1 MDKHLST
8 GRWLWVALA
17 AAALLPGTAQLDA
30 QEYLTEDVYVRG
42 TELHGFTDGGQRVTV
57 VLGDFSL
64 RAGDHTLR
72 GRDAVL
78 WISQKTVGN
87 VVRRD
92 ITVYIEGKAVV
103 TEPDGTRTTDKSML
117 VRLRAQGRMFAEGRF
132 SRRKLTNFPL
142 YVRARKVRAQAAQ
155 SKTDERKKVPAHE
168 APELIILS
176 SAGGKGT
183 KDAEKDR
190 PAPPAEGEDAP
201 ADAKKLDPNDPTER
215 VPHRFDPVL
224 FRADNLTMK
233 PADPNSGHSRVIV
246 ARGDVY
252 LSQGNVDSEMH
263 LELRSQGAVVFTGP
277 AVKKDGSP
285 LAPRMGAIGPTSDPN
300 EAGETI
306 HGVYLESDVVITR
319 GERTMRAQR
328 AYYEFTRDRAMVIDP
343 VMRTVQE
350 QRDIPVYIRAREARV
365 LSAREMWFR
374 DARISTSD
382 FHTPTY
388 HVGAGEAYLMDKTP
402 YAEDGEQLGD
412 RRWLGELKHVTFNV
426 RSVPILYW
434 PETTTDFEQ
443 DHTALRKLTLGNDSK
458 RGFGVESEWHFF
470 RLAGLVKPE
479 GFDAKLHA
487 DGYERG
493 GFLGV
498 NTDYIRDGY
507 SGYAKIHGMV
517 DEEEEDDFGE
527 ERKNVDAQK
536 YRGRILWRHK
546 QEVEDDWLVQA
557 EVSYYCDRNYIESF
571 FRDEWYAGKEQENL
585 LYARKQKD
593 NWAVTGLLA
602 AQLNRFEPTAE
613 AAPSVAFYLLGE
625 PFWENRLNVFHE
637 SHLGLRRYRY
647 GQAPDGAA
655 PNPSDSRF
663 LTRADTRNEIN
674 LPFSL
679 LDGKVNATAYAA
691 GRLTY
696 WGDTIDGGQDGRAW
710 GQVGVKANMNF
721 WKIYHGIESRLFDV
735 HGVRHIVTPTMT
747 AFAGAS
753 NVAPDELYPIDPGVE
768 RHMLKNES
776 GVAFGVK
783 QRWQT
788 RRGPR
793 GDRRTVDWMKL
804 NITAGFF
811 DNGPD
816 TTPSN
821 GRFFFSRPEYSIGRN
836 FINGEYVWNISDA
849 TALLADMNYDTRS
862 GKVKLANVGLAL
874 QRNPR
879 TRLYFGWRYMHDLDA
894 SVGTVG
900 MKYKVNPKYTLSL
913 FEQYDFDFR
922 GRRNLR
928 TVFTV
933 TRKWPRWYSS
943 VSLIYGTVDDGEHLG
958 VAVTI
963 WPEGI
968 DEVQIRTGRLS
979 LIDSSTEN

>member
-1 MDKHLST
+1 MDKQLST
-8 GRWLWVALA
+8 GWCLRLIVAA
-17 AAALLPGTAQLDA
+17 SALLPGMAHLHAQD
-30 QEYLTEDVYVRG
+30 YLTEDVHVSGR
-42 TELHGFTDGGQRVTV
+42 ELHGFVDDDGRDVTV

-64 RAGDHTLR
+64 RAGDRSLS

-78 WISQKTVGN
+78 WIDQKTVGK

-92 ITVYIEGKAVV
+92 ITVYIEGSAAV
-103 TEPDGTRTTDKSML
+103 TEPDGTKTTDKSML
-117 VRLRAQGRMFAEGRF
+117 VHLRAEGRMFANGRF

-142 YVRARKVRAQAAQ
+142 YVRAKKARVQ
-155 SKTDERKKVPAHE
+155 SADRPKKTDVPVHE

-176 SAGGKGT
+176 SSSGKGT
-183 KDAEKDR
+183 TDPNQPVVDR
-190 PAPPAEGEDAP
+190 PEDDERL
-201 ADAKKLDPNDPTER
+201 ADTKKLDPNDPTQR

-224 FRADNLTMK
+224 FRAKTLTMK
-233 PADPNSGHSRVIV
+233 PAAPNSGHSRVIV

-252 LSQGNVDSEMH
+252 LSQGNRDKEMH
-263 LELRSQGAVVFTGP
+263 LELRAQGAVVFTGKR
-277 AVKKDGSP
+277 VKKDGSP
-285 LAPRMGAIGPTSDPN
+285 LAPRISSLGDTEDPN

-306 HGVYLESDVVITR
+306 HGVYLEGDVVMTR
-319 GERTMRAQR
+319 GERTMRAPR
-328 AYYEFTRDRAMVIDP
+328 AYYDFTRDRAMVIDP

-350 QRDIPVYIRAREARV
+350 QRDIPVYIRASQARV
-365 LSAREMWFR
+365 LSAREMWFK

-382 FHTPTY
+382 FYTPSY

-412 RRWLGELKHVTFNV
+412 RHWLGEFKHVTFNV

-434 PETTTDFEQ
+434 PKTTTDFEQ
-443 DHTALRKLTLGNDSK
+443 DHTALRKLTFGNDSK
-458 RGFGVESEWHFF
+458 RGFGVETEWHFF
-470 RLAGLVKPE
+470 RLLGLVKPE
-479 GFDAKLHA
+479 GFDAKLHS

-493 GFLGV
+493 AFLGI
-498 NTDYIRDGY
+498 NADYIRDGY

-527 ERKNVDAQK
+527 VRKNVPAQK
-536 YRGRILWRHK
+536 YRGRLLWRHK
-546 QEVEDDWLVQA
+546 QEFADDWRIQA
-557 EVSYYCDRNYIESF
+557 ELSYYCDRNYIESF
-571 FRDEWYAGKEQENL
+571 FRDEWYAGKPQENL

-593 NWAVTGLLA
+593 NWAITGLLS

-613 AAPSVAFYLLGE
+613 AAPSVGFYLLGE
-625 PFWENRLNVFHE
+625 PFWENRVNVFHE

-647 GQAPDGAA
+647 GQPLPGATV
-655 PNPSDSRF
+655 PSDSRF
-663 LTRADTRNEIN
+663 FARADTRNEVN
-674 LPFSL
+674 VPFSL
-679 LDGKVNATAYAA
+679 FDGKVNATAYAT

-696 WGDTIDGGQDGRAW
+696 WGDTIDDGQDGRAW
-710 GQVGVKANMNF
+710 GQVGLKANMNF

-735 HGVRHIVTPTMT
+735 HGLRHIVTPTMT
-747 AFAGAS
+747 VFAGAS
-753 NVAPDELYPIDPGVE
+753 NVAPDEIYPVDPDIE
-768 RHMLKNES
+768 QHLLENES
-776 GVAFGVK
+776 GVAFGVR

-788 RRGPR
+788 KRGPK

-816 TTPSN
+816 TTPAN

-849 TALLADMNYDTRS
+849 TALLADVNYDTRS

-874 QRNPR
+874 ERDPR
-879 TRLYFGWRYMHDLDA
+879 TRLYFGWRYMADLDA
-894 SVGTVG
+894 SVGTAGV
-900 MKYKVNPKYTLSL
+900 KYKVNPKYTLSL
-913 FEQYDFDFR
+913 FEQYDWDFR
-922 GRRNLR
+922 GKRNLR

-943 VSLIYGTVDDGEHLG
+943 VAFVYGTVDDGEHFG
-958 VAVTI
+958 VAVTL

-968 DEVQIRTGRLS
+968 DEVQIRTGRLN
-979 LIDSSTEN
+979 LIDSSTDN